1 MKIISEELK
10 RVEELINSIN
20 GKIYQNRKYKDDLE
34 WWVLGKISEILKKHN
49 MPYPTYAKKKL
60 PPDPDFKTYD
70 NSRNIF
76 KYIEITEVLD
86 PDRRRSDEYK
96 IENPHNEIILAD
108 EPNIELLQELKK
120 RINAKLLKRYGTD
133 TWLFIYFDISYSH
146 LSIYGYWHRMI
157 STNIRLWKEKYEI
170 NLYDQIYERI
180 FITNSSAKSLV
191 MIYPEIHT
199 IKPENI

>member
-10 RVEELINSIN
+10 RVEELINNIN
-20 GKIYQNRKYKDDLE
+20 GKIYQSREYKDDLE
-34 WWVLGKISEILKKHN
+34 WWVLGKISGILKKYK
-49 MPYPTYAKKKL
+49 MPYPVYAEKKT

-70 NSRNIF
+70 NSRIKF

-96 IENPHNEIILAD
+96 RENPYNEIILAD
-108 EPNIELLQELKK
+108 EPNIELLHELKK
-120 RINAKLLKRYGTD
+120 RIKLKLLKIYGTD

-146 LSIYGYWHRMI
+146 LSIHGYWHRMI
-157 STNIRLWKEKYEI
+157 LTNIRSWKEKNEI
-170 NLYDQIYERI
+170 NLNDQIYERI

-191 MIYPEIHT
+191 MIYPKIQI